1 MKIAFYL
8 AMDDKPGKLA
18 LMQKRDEK
26 QMKKKNP
33 LSADDQNLFR
43 DLMSG
48 TKKLTQDTIV
58 HRPMRKKVQEVPV
71 KRLLQEQVDASHY
84 FSDEFQPRLAMEGPT
99 RYVREDVSHFE
110 LKKIRRGDYS
120 PELFLDLH
128 GLTQMQAKQ
137 ELGALIAACR
147 REHVFCA
154 CVMHGHGKHV
164 LKQQTPLWL
173 AQHPHVMAFHQA
185 PKEYGGDA
193 ALLVLIEIE
202 EWMPPELP

>member
-1 MKIAFYL
+1 
-8 AMDDKPGKLA
+8 MDDKPGKLA
-18 LMQKRDEK
+18 LMQMRDEK

-71 KRLLQEQVDASHY
+71 KRLLQEQADASHY
-84 FSDEFQPRLAMEGPT
+84 FSDEFQPRLATEGPT

-173 AQHPHVMAFHQA
+173 AQHPHIMAFHQA

>member
-1 MKIAFYL
+1 VKIAFYL
-8 AMDDKPGKLA
+8 AMGDKPGKLA
-18 LMQKRDEK
+18 LMQMRDEK

-71 KRLLQEQVDASHY
+71 KRLLQEQADASHY
-84 FSDEFQPRLAMEGPT
+84 FSDEFQPRLATEGPT

-173 AQHPHVMAFHQA
+173 AQHPHIMAFHQA

-202 EWMPPELP
+202 EWLPPELP

>member
-1 MKIAFYL
+1 
-8 AMDDKPGKLA
+8 
-18 LMQKRDEK
+18 
-26 QMKKKNP
+26 MKKKTP

-48 TKKLTQDTIV
+48 TKKLAQDTIV
-58 HRPMRKKVQEVPV
+58 HRPVRKKVQVIPV
-71 KRLLQEQVDASHY
+71 KRLLQEQADASHY
-84 FSDEFQPRLAMEGPT
+84 FSDEFQPRLATEGPT

-110 LKKIRRGDYS
+110 LKKIRRGDYP

-128 GLTQMQAKQ
+128 GLTQLQAKQ

-164 LKQQTPLWL
+164 LKQQSPLWL

-202 EWMPPELP
+202 EWLPPELP